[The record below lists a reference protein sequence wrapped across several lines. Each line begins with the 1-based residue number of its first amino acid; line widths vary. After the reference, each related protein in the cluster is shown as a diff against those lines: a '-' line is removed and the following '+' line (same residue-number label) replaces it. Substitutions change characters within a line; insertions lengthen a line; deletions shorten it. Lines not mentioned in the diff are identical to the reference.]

1 MCPDVKAR
9 SQQIE
14 RGRMGDSG
22 ERTKDMATDSRA
34 QWSPG
39 FKGRRDTVFQIW
51 TGKRTRWVRGERD
64 TGGQGC

>member
-1 MCPDVKAR
+1 
-9 SQQIE
+9 
-14 RGRMGDSG
+14 MGDSG